1 MRYFRIF
8 AICVFALSLIFAGWS
23 NVRYYSNLNT
33 DMPVIKSETDLLEIS
48 VADGAEALLEGLTA
62 RDETDGDLTDQ
73 IMVASTSHFL
83 EQGLMNVKYVVFD
96 RHHNAATLTRKV
108 LYTDYESP
116 RFSLSVPSVYARG
129 QNFDLLKFV
138 HVEDCIEGDI
148 SNRIRI
154 ITNMVNMYAAGVY
167 PVTLEAAN
175 SCGDVA
181 QLTLWVTV
189 TNQQN
194 TAVIALDKYI
204 AYVDQGTTFDPY
216 SYINSVK
223 NISGVPLQKELVQVS
238 GNVDM
243 NTPGTYLIE
252 YEYSDGSNTGLTTMT
267 VVVRGE
273 AEA

>member
-8 AICVFALSLIFAGWS
+8 AICVFALSLIFAGWA

>member
-8 AICVFALSLIFAGWS
+8 AICVFALSLIFAGWA
-23 NVRYYSNLNT
+23 NVRYYGNLNT

-62 RDETDGDLTDQ
+62 RDETDGDLTDR

-116 RFSLSVPSVYARG
+116 QFSLSVPSVYARG

-154 ITNMVNMYAAGVY
+154 ITNMVNMYATGVY